1 MPSLASSRMTCEHL
15 GDELGIEGARD
26 LVEEHEVR
34 LHGEGAHD
42 RDALL
47 LPAGQPVGILLAL
60 VGQAEAGEE
69 LVGS

>member
-1 MPSLASSRMTCEHL
+1 MPSLASSRMTWSTSATSS
-15 GDELGIEGARD
+15 GIEGARD
-26 LVEEHEVR
+26 LVEQHEVR
-34 LHGEGAHD
+34 LHRESAHD

-60 VGQAEAGEE
+60 VGEAEAGEE